1 MNSSSPP
8 PSPIVALLQSRA
20 LDERVLASSERRFFV
35 RYDAWTFPELRA
47 ALDDPKTTTALGIE
61 AKRLFLERMPECPFP
76 PSLFGLVAAV
86 LGRAVLDRVERYCD
100 AGELP
105 AAPELLEH
113 EEQVLRAHHLDLDR
127 AIVRMAEYQERIFDR
142 VYPPSGDLPSLDLE
156 LVFARFASGALGF
169 LPPPPAAP
177 RRPIERTLAD
187 ALNCEPDGWLFHT
200 FAEFAWN
207 AARVRTGRSAY
218 WLALAQHFAALQ
230 EVWAWT
236 YGPAIGAR
244 SRADYGR
251 WRRRAGEPIPLAEI
265 QALTSVYR
273 TAYPTRETLAQR
285 LAWNAL
291 RAFKDRR

>member
-1 MNSSSPP
+1 MSVTESTQN
-8 PSPIVALLQSRA
+8 PITQLLDARA
-20 LDERVLASSERRFFV
+20 ADPRVLGHAERRIFV
-35 RYDAWTFPELRA
+35 RYDAWTFPVLRK
-47 ALDDPKTTTALGIE
+47 ALDDPKTKAALSP
-61 AKRLFLERMPECPFP
+61 AAQRLFLERMPECPFAP
-76 PSLFGLVAAV
+76 GLFALVADV
-86 LGRAVLDRVERYCD
+86 LGRGVLDRVERYCD

-105 AAPELLEH
+105 AVPELLEH
-113 EEQVLRAHHLDLDR
+113 EEELLRAEHLDLDR
-127 AIVRMAEYQERIFDR
+127 AIVRMAEYQERIFDAA
-142 VYPPSGDLPSLDLE
+142 YPPDGDRPSLGLE
-156 LVFARFASGALGF
+156 LAFANFASGALGF
-169 LPPPPAAP
+169 LPPPPAP
-177 RRPIERTLAD
+177 LKRPTERSIED
-187 ALNCEPDGWLFHT
+187 ALNCEPDGWLFHA

-218 WLALAQHFAALQ
+218 WLALAQQWAALQ

-265 QALTSVYR
+265 QALTEVYR
-273 TAYPTRETLAQR
+273 QAYPTREALAQR

>member
-1 MNSSSPP
+1 MTAVPSIVSP
-8 PSPIVALLQSRA
+8 VVTLLDARSN
-20 LDERVLASSERRFFV
+20 DERVLSSAERRFFV
-35 RYDAWTFPELRA
+35 RYDAWTFAEIRA
-47 ALDDPKTTTALGIE
+47 GLDDPKTSAALCPA
-61 AKRLFLERMPECPFP
+61 AKRLFLERMPECNFP
-76 PSLFGLVAAV
+76 PGLFGLVAAV

-105 AAPELLEH
+105 AVPELLEH
-113 EEQVLRAHHLDLDR
+113 EEQILRAAHLDLDR
-127 AIVRMAEYQERIFDR
+127 AIVRLAEYQERIFDGAF
-142 VYPPSGDLPSLDLE
+142 PPSGGLPSLDLE
-156 LVFARFASGALGF
+156 FVFARFTSGALGF
-169 LPPPPAAP
+169 LPPPPA
-177 RRPIERTLAD
+177 RPGRPVERTFAD
-187 ALNCEPDGWLFHT
+187 ALNCEPDGWLFHA

-265 QALTSVYR
+265 QALTAVYR
-273 TAYPTRETLAQR
+273 KAYPTREALAQR